1 MSRKAVWLAAALAL
15 WGLCG
20 VIAWGAL
27 MLFQQTPGI
36 SAQAPSQW
44 PASTNI
50 RPSPGR
56 AQLVVFVHP
65 RCPCTRAT
73 LDELKELVENATTPV
88 DVHLLYYRPAGT
100 EKDWL
105 RTDLWDS
112 ASRISNA
119 VVHEDINGEL
129 ARRFGVKTSGQ
140 VLYYD
145 GRGRLLL
152 ATGITAGRGNTGANQ
167 GRDAVAALL
176 AGHVPST
183 DQAAVFGCPLGND
196 TLFTSRLGSV
206 P

>member
-1 MSRKAVWLAAALAL
+1 MSRKAIWLAAALAL

-27 MLFQQTPGI
+27 MLFQQTPGV
-36 SAQAPSQW
+36 SAHAPSQW
-44 PASTNI
+44 PDSANI
-50 RPSPGR
+50 RPTPGR

-65 RCPCTRAT
+65 RCPCTRST
-73 LDELKELVENATTPV
+73 LVELKELVENATTPV

-105 RTDLWDS
+105 RTDLWDF
-112 ASRISNA
+112 AATISNA
-119 VVHEDINGEL
+119 VVNEDVDGAL
-129 ARRFGVKTSGQ
+129 AQCFGVKTSGQ

-145 GRGRLLL
+145 ARGRLLL
-152 ATGITAGRGNTGANQ
+152 ATGITAGRGGSGGSR

-176 AGHVPST
+176 AGRTPST
-183 DQAAVFGCPLGND
+183 NHTPVFGCPLGND
-196 TLFTSRLGSV
+196 AQFAFRLGSE